1 MEITAKDGK
10 SYQTKLYNLDA
21 IISIGYRVNSK
32 RATQFRI
39 WATNILKQH
48 LLKGYTLDQKR
59 LDVLEEKQ
67 LLTDKKLNIVLH
79 AIQDKSLKPKQG
91 IFYNGEVFDAHVFV
105 SKLVKQAKISI
116 VLIDNYIDESTLTL
130 FSKNQAIDVTIY
142 TNNISKQLALD
153 LKKYNT
159 QYKPI
164 TIKIFKDSHD
174 RFMIIDNKDTYH
186 IGASLKD
193 LGKKWFAFSRLDIE
207 SLKKPMVSG
216 FNSCKRR

>member
-1 MEITAKDGK
+1 MECVLT
-10 SYQTKLYNLDA
+10 L
-21 IISIGYRVNSK
+21 ISIGYRVNSK

-79 AIQDKSLKPKQG
+79 AIQDKSIKPKQG

-116 VLIDNYIDESTLTL
+116 VLID
-130 FSKNQAIDVTIY
+130 
-142 TNNISKQLALD
+142 
-153 LKKYNT
+153 
-159 QYKPI
+159 
-164 TIKIFKDSHD
+164 
-174 RFMIIDNKDTYH
+174 
-186 IGASLKD
+186 
-193 LGKKWFAFSRLDIE
+193 IE
-207 SLKKPMVSG
+207 PSE
-216 FNSCKRR
+216 